1 MRAVRLVRTRQ
12 GEVSLRTAG
21 PADVGAVLALLDVAR
36 TPAART
42 RDDAAAI
49 ARLLDHTPDALLL
62 AEAAGRPVGVV
73 MAAYDGWRG
82 NLYRLAVLPE
92 WRRLGIGRALVE
104 LAHERLRER
113 GARRVTVLV
122 DDGDE
127 AAAELW
133 RATGYALDVHMD
145 RYVRDL

>member
-1 MRAVRLVRTRQ
+1 MSGVRLVRTRH

-21 PADVGAVLALLDVAR
+21 PADVDAVLALLEIAR

-42 RDDAAAI
+42 RDDTAALG
-49 ARLLDHTPDALLL
+49 RLLGHTADALLV
-62 AEAAGRPVGVV
+62 AEAGGRLVGVL

-92 WRRLGIGRALVE
+92 WRRLGIARALVE
-104 LAHERLRER
+104 LGHERLRER

-133 RATGYALDVHMD
+133 RATGYDLDVHMH
-145 RYVRDL
+145 RYVRNL